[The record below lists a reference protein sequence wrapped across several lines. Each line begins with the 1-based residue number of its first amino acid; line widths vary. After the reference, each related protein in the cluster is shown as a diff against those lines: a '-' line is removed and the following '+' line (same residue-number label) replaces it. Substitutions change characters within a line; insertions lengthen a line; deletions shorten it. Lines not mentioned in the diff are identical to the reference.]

1 MSYLATY
8 LGLMGLRFSQVRGLY
23 PLVLLALFVFSA
35 FRFEVG
41 CDWTGYLA

>member
-8 LGLMGLRFSQVRGLY
+8 IGLMGLRFSQVRGLY

-41 CDWTGYLA
+41 CD